1 MNITEIE
8 INTDMLADDINSM
21 EQNVVQ
27 LEAEYNHMFQQLQ
40 ELNGMWSGPA
50 NSAFAVQFAGDLEA
64 FKELTVT
71 LQEIISGLK
80 DAKQEYDSCE
90 QRVSGI
96 INTIR
101 I

>member
-8 INTDMLADDINSM
+8 INTNMLADDINSM
-21 EQNVVQ
+21 EQNVLQ
-27 LEAEYNHMFQQLQ
+27 LEAEYNHMFQKLQ
-40 ELNGMWSGPA
+40 ELNRTWSGPA
-50 NSAFAVQFAGDLEA
+50 NAAFAVQFAEDLET
-64 FKELTVT
+64 FKELTKT
-71 LQEIISGLK
+71 LQEMISGLK

-90 QRVSGI
+90 QRVGGI